1 MQTEVPPP
9 LTSIPWEHLSEQENK
24 WLFTKIYSQQSD
36 NTQQEIITY
45 AAQQLSREFQ
55 RGCIIDQQQ
64 YLK

>member
-1 MQTEVPPP
+1 MQTEVLP

-45 AAQQLSREFQ
+45 ALQQLGGEFK

-64 YLK
+64 YLN